1 MVLSKILEESRE
13 RRDDRG
19 LKFNRRRER
28 TKAESIISLAVRM
41 AAFQAVDPGSIPGHR
56 SMINLFLGFFVII

>member
-41 AAFQAVDPGSIPGHR
+41 AAFQAVDPGSSPG
-56 SMINLFLGFFVII
+56 